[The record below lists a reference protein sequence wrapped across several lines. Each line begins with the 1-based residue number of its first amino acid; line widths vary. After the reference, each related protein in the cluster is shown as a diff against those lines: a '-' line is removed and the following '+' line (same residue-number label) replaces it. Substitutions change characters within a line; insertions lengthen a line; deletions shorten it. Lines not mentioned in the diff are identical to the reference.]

1 MFAHLHNSNLALS
14 PFQPSMAGYVTVNQS
29 SANSWEASCRK
40 RKSSVEKSIL
50 DHLVID
56 LTRYI
61 LYVVHFK
68 DKLVS
73 KLFVKLFLK
82 FGRDSKLI
90 HCLRL

>member
-1 MFAHLHNSNLALS
+1 MDSQLHCILLQGCDWRHLVRINWFLGKYQS
-14 PFQPSMAGYVTVNQS
+14 P
-29 SANSWEASCRK
+29 
-40 RKSSVEKSIL
+40 VEKSIP
-50 DHLVID
+50 DHVVID
-56 LTRYI
+56 LTLYI